1 MKKIL
6 FLLILISSFANAQRQ
21 KIDSLLTVLHK
32 LEAMSPS
39 IAKDTLRVL
48 PLKKLMYYYTYV
60 NPDSSLFYTQ
70 QLLAISQK
78 TNNNKSIVYCYNYFG
93 YLYNLEG
100 NYFLAAN
107 SYFQALTLA
116 EKINDPKQ
124 ILQSKRQLTE
134 AYFNLEDY
142 PKALKYAHESLD
154 LARKLND
161 KQNEELGSMVII
173 GNIYI
178 KQGYLEEAKKIFEE
192 TYQKAILKND
202 IDFIPLSFNSL
213 GLVAYQLKSYDEA
226 ISFFKKEIN
235 YYEPTTIRYANAQIE
250 IARSLMAK
258 QQYQEAISIL
268 IPAQKIAQ
276 QDGNDSLLP
285 NCYQLLYESY
295 KAQGNTTQALQYNEK
310 FMVLKDSLSK
320 ESTQKRINSLQLEYD
335 NTQKESQLQ
344 KKNIELLE
352 EKNQSQQ
359 ITQTRNLF
367 LGGGLLAVLIAGI
380 LFWNNKKLNLKNQ
393 QIESQKTQILLAQ
406 EQLEN
411 ANQTLEFRVNERT
424 NALAVANEEIKTAV
438 FTGQSIERKRVASE
452 LHDNLSSLLSALKMS
467 LQAIKTDNLTDSEK
481 KIYGN
486 IKEMMGNA
494 YSEVRNISHNIM
506 PEGLERDGLYKIV
519 EKLVEKLN
527 QNQQLSFKLI
537 GNNMAERPPM
547 AIELNLYS
555 IILELINNIIKH
567 AEASQAN
574 IEMTKELN
582 MLIVKVTDN
591 GKGLDTT
598 KSSDG
603 TGLGN
608 IKARL
613 DAMNGTISVMS
624 DAKKMTVFEIK
635 IPITG

>member
-1 MKKIL
+1 MKKVL
-6 FLLILISSFANAQRQ
+6 FLLIFVTSFANAQRQ
-21 KIDSLLTVLHK
+21 KIDSLLMVLHK
-32 LEAMSPS
+32 FEAMPPS
-39 IAKDTLRVL
+39 ISKDTMRVL

-60 NPDSSLFYTQ
+60 IPDSALYYTQ

-78 TNNNKSIVYCYNYFG
+78 RNITKNIIYCYNYFG

-100 NYFLAAN
+100 NYFLGAN

-124 ILQSKRQLTE
+124 ILQCKRLLSE
-134 AYFNLEDY
+134 SYFSLEDY
-142 PKALKYAHESLD
+142 PKALKYGQEALD
-154 LARKLND
+154 LARSQKNIP
-161 KQNEELGSMVII
+161 EELNSLINKG
-173 GNIYI
+173 GIYI
-178 KQGYLEEAKKIFEE
+178 KQGYFEKAKKIFEE
-192 TYQKAILKND
+192 AFQKAILKKD
-202 IDFIPLSFNSL
+202 DDYIALSLNSL
-213 GLVAYQLKSYDEA
+213 GLVANELKNYDEA
-226 ISFFKKEIN
+226 IDLFKKEIK

-250 IARSLMAK
+250 ISRSLMAK
-258 QQYQEAISIL
+258 YQYKEAISL
-268 IPAQKIAQ
+268 LLFAQKIAK

-285 NCYQLLYESY
+285 KIYQLLYECY
-295 KAQGNTTQALQYNEK
+295 KAQGNTNQALHYNEK
-310 FMVLKDSLSK
+310 FMVLKDSLAK

-352 EKNQSQQ
+352 EKTQSQQ
-359 ITQTRNLF
+359 LTQTRNLF
-367 LGGGLLAVLIAGI
+367 LGGGVLAVLIAGI
-380 LFWNNKKLNLKNQ
+380 LFWNNKKLNVKNQ
-393 QIESQKTQILLAQ
+393 QIELQKTQILLAQ

-424 NALAVANEEIKTAV
+424 KELETANNEIKTAV

-506 PEGLERDGLYKIV
+506 PEGLERDGLNKIV

-527 QNQQLSFKLI
+527 QNQQLSFKFI
-537 GNNMAERPPM
+537 AKNMTERPPM

-567 AEASQAN
+567 ADATQAS
-574 IEMTKELN
+574 IEMTKEIDF
-582 MLIVKVTDN
+582 LIVKVSDN

-613 DAMNGTISVMS
+613 DAMNGTISVTS

-635 IPITG
+635 IPIS